1 MSTIL
6 IDTRLARPD
15 DAVALAEAHDEAWR
29 NTYQGLIPGPELE
42 KLITRRGP
50 SWWDTAIRRGSRI
63 SLLIFGE
70 EIVGYANYGRN
81 RAKSLPYTGEIYELY
96 LKPEYQGVGFGRRL
110 FTTAKRDLAQSGQTN
125 LVVWVLSDNEP
136 AVSFYR
142 ALGGR
147 TIARSTERFGNKV
160 LDKVAFA
167 WTR

>member
-15 DAVALAEAHDEAWR
+15 DAVALAEAHDDAWR